1 MEQDTVRLTSL
12 RPNLEAWRALHPNQ
26 TGSDTARLAAL
37 RSNLEFR
44 ARTIDAITGFFRGRG
59 FLEVETPLRVPAP
72 APEAHIDAIPSGSWY
87 LAPSPELHMK
97 RLLAA
102 GYQRIYQVCK
112 SFRAK
117 ERGQHHNSEF
127 TMLEW
132 YRADTGYLEA
142 IQETERLVA
151 HVAEQ
156 VLGATA
162 PRTGEHRLDLAP
174 PWERLTVDEAFQRFA
189 GWRPGPDPD
198 PERFNLD
205 LVERVEPM
213 LGGNRPTVLL
223 DYPASLA
230 SLARLKPGAP
240 EVAERFEVYAG
251 GLELANGFSELTDA
265 AEQRRRFQAEVR
277 KRQDA
282 GHEVYPLPEAFLA
295 ALPSMPPA
303 YGVALGVDR
312 LVMLLTGASSIDQ
325 VMAFTE
331 DTA

>member
-1 MEQDTVRLTSL
+1 MQ
-12 RPNLEAWRALHPNQ
+12 AGRALHPKP
-26 TGSDTARLAAL
+26 GAPDVARLRSL
-37 RSNLEFR
+37 RSNLELR
-44 ARTIDAITGFFRGRG
+44 ARTLEAIRGYFQGLG
-59 FLEVETPLRVPAP
+59 FLEVETPIRVPAP
-72 APEAHIDAIPSGSWY
+72 APEAHIDAIPSGRWY

-102 GYQRIYQVCK
+102 GHQRIYQVCK
-112 SFRAK
+112 SFRAR
-117 ERGQHHNSEF
+117 EQGRHHNPEF

-132 YRADTGYLEA
+132 YRAGAGYLEA
-142 IQETERLVA
+142 IEETERLVG

-162 PRTGEHRLDLAP
+162 PRTGGNRLDLAP
-174 PWERLTVDEAFQRFA
+174 PWERLTVAEAFQRFA

-198 PERFNLD
+198 AERFNLD

-213 LGGNRPTVLL
+213 LGRNGPTVLL
-223 DYPASLA
+223 DYPSSMA

-251 GLELANGFSELTDA
+251 GLELANGFTELTDA
-265 AEQRRRFQAEVR
+265 AEQRRRFQEEAR
-277 KRQDA
+277 KRQEA

-295 ALPSMPPA
+295 ALPSLPPA

-325 VMAFTE
+325 VMAFTV